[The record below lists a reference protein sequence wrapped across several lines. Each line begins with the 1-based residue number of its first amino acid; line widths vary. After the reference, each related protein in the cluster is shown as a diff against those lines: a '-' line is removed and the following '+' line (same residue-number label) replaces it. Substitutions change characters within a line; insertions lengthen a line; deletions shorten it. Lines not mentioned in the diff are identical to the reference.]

1 MCYTLL
7 NNLFQDAVLDATTDA
22 QVLKTMLAREGLMRE
37 MDFQTDTG
45 SGMIHTDFDERLSYN
60 KKGNH
65 AEGDVGD
72 HPVCRVEAKTN
83 SGNVKVLAAGNE

>member
-1 MCYTLL
+1 MALRAGSGNVKL
-7 NNLFQDAVLDATTDA
+7 EFLREAAFHFQA
-22 QVLKTMLAREGLMRE
+22 
-37 MDFQTDTG
+37 DTG

>member
-1 MCYTLL
+1 
-7 NNLFQDAVLDATTDA
+7 
-22 QVLKTMLAREGLMRE
+22 
-37 MDFQTDTG
+37 
-45 SGMIHTDFDERLSYN
+45 MIHTDFDERLSYN